1 MWWGMGFT
9 LGVIWL
15 TLLLVLGISTWRNGH
30 MVLFWLGIIFPVL
43 WVFGAAMRPRLE
55 AQGGA

>member
-15 TLLLVLGISTWRNGH
+15 TLLIVLGVATWRNGH
-30 MVLFWLGIIFPVL
+30 MLLFWFGIIFPVL